1 MSDYSKMLEELKT
14 QRDELKLKIHLGT
27 KEAQEEFKK
36 LEARWEKFSSK
47 AGLEETSEGLGEALS
62 LLGSEL
68 KKGFERLKKAL

>member
-47 AGLEETSEGLGEALS
+47 AGLDETAEGLGEALS

-68 KKGFERLKKAL
+68 KKGFERSKKVL